1 MYYNVGMGLFIKK
14 GVVVSGFAGIGK
26 SGLKENVPYYKS
38 LKTYDLSS
46 SYFRKNLGWERI
58 YCDIVESMRNEYDFV
73 FISTH
78 DVVIEEMKKRNID
91 FYIVYPRKHCRDEYR
106 ERFIKRG
113 NTREYV
119 DKFMRSWDDFVD
131 KLDNIDHEK
140 KINLRSGQYLSDVL
154 YRLR

>member
-1 MYYNVGMGLFIKK
+1 MRTFRKK

-26 SGLKENVPYYKS
+26 SGLKENVPYYND

-46 SYFRKNLGWERI
+46 SYFRKYPGWEKV
-58 YCDIVESMRNEYDFV
+58 YCDIIESLIDKYDFV

-78 DVVIEEMKKRNID
+78 DNVIKEMKDRGND
-91 FYIVYPRKHCRDEYR
+91 FYIVYPRKHCKDEYK

-113 NTREYV
+113 NSKEYINN
-119 DKFMRSWDDFVD
+119 FMKRWNEFIEN
-131 KLDNIDHEK
+131 LDAVEHDK

-154 YRLR
+154 YRLRG